1 MLDTILDYLR
11 TPLIVLSGTP
21 VTTLTVITAI
31 AIIAIARI
39 IGAILERSLD
49 RLFAMRGLDQGLRFA
64 IGKILRYAIMTIGVI
79 VALSTVGIDTS
90 AVMAGGAVLLVG
102 IGFGL
107 QKLAENFVSGLLLL
121 IERPVRK
128 GDFIDVAGVLGT
140 VEDIGLRATHV
151 VSRDGL
157 TVIVPN
163 ASLITNTV
171 INHSQ
176 PSHTRR
182 IWVRVGVAYGTDLDH
197 AVEVLL
203 EIAAAEPR
211 VQTEPVP
218 EVHHDGFGDSSI
230 TLALVVWI
238 REARE
243 EALVSSRLRFAMDRT
258 FRARGIVIPPPQREV
273 HLRREGGRP
282 RRRPLVG

>member
-1 MLDTILDYLR
+1 MLDTLLDYLR
-11 TPLIVLSGTP
+11 TPFIVLSGTP
-21 VTTLTVITAI
+21 VTTLTLVTAI
-31 AIIAIARI
+31 VVVAVARLIGSI
-39 IGAILERSLD
+39 IGRSAD
-49 RLFAMRGLDQGLRFA
+49 RIFAARGLDQGLRFA
-64 IGKILRYAIMTIGVI
+64 IGKMLRYAITTIGVI
-79 VALSTVGIDTS
+79 VALSTIGINTS

-107 QKLAENFVSGLLLL
+107 QKLAENFISGLLLL

-176 PSHTRR
+176 PSHTAGSGSRSASPTAP
-182 IWVRVGVAYGTDLDH
+182 ISIVR
-197 AVEVLL
+197 
-203 EIAAAEPR
+203 
-211 VQTEPVP
+211 
-218 EVHHDGFGDSSI
+218 
-230 TLALVVWI
+230 
-238 REARE
+238 
-243 EALVSSRLRFAMDRT
+243 SRCCSRSPPPSPRFA
-258 FRARGIVIPPPQREV
+258 PS
-273 HLRREGGRP
+273 RRPMSATTGSATRRSPSRWSCGSPRP
-282 RRRPLVG
+282 RRRRWCRRGYGSRSTARFAPTRS

>member
-1 MLDTILDYLR
+1 MLDTILEYLR
-11 TPLIVLSGTP
+11 TPLIELSGTP
-21 VTTLTVITAI
+21 VTTLTLVTAI
-31 AIIAIARI
+31 AIVVVARL
-39 IGAILERSLD
+39 IGSIVGRSVD
-49 RLFAMRGLDQGLRFA
+49 RVFAMRGLDQGLRFA
-64 IGKILRYAIMTIGVI
+64 IGKILRYAVTTIGVI
-79 VALSTVGIDTS
+79 VALSTVGINTS

-107 QKLAENFVSGLLLL
+107 QKLAENFISGLLLL

-197 AVEVLL
+197 AAKVLL
-203 EIAAAEPR
+203 EVAAAEPK
-211 VQTEPVP
+211 VQTEPAPDVR
-218 EVHHDGFGDSSI
+218 HDGFGDSAI

-238 REARE
+238 REAKE
-243 EALVSSRLRFAMDRT
+243 EALVSSKLRFAIARAFRT
-258 FRARGIVIPPPQREV
+258 NHIVIPVPQREIYV
-273 HLRREGGRP
+273 HTRDGGGP
-282 RRRPLVG
+282 

>member
-1 MLDTILDYLR
+1 MLEILLDYLR

-21 VTTLTVITAI
+21 VTTLTLVTAL
-31 AIIAIARI
+31 AIIAVARLLGSL
-39 IGAILERSLD
+39 IGRSVERI
-49 RLFAMRGLDQGLRFA
+49 FVIRGVDQGLRFA
-64 IGKILRYAIMTIGVI
+64 VGKILRYAVTTIGVI
-79 VALSTVGIDTS
+79 VALGTVGINTS

-107 QKLAENFVSGLLLL
+107 QKLAENFISGLLLL

-151 VSRDGL
+151 VSLDGL

-182 IWVRVGVAYGTDLDH
+182 ISVRVGVAYGTDLDRT
-197 AVEVLL
+197 VKLLL
-203 EIAAAEPR
+203 EIAAAEPQVR
-211 VQTEPVP
+211 AEPVP
-218 EVHHDGFGDSSI
+218 DVQHDGFADSAIS
-230 TLALVVWI
+230 LALLVWI
-238 REARE
+238 SEAN
-243 EALVSSRLRFAMDRT
+243 EAELVASRLRFAVDRV
-258 FRARGIVIPPPQREV
+258 FRTHQIVIPVPQREV
-273 HLRREGGRP
+273 RLHP
-282 RRRPLVG
+282 A

>member
-11 TPLIVLSGTP
+11 KPLIELSGTP
-21 VTTLTVITAI
+21 VTTLTLVTAI
-31 AIIAIARI
+31 AIIVVARL
-39 IGAILERSLD
+39 IGSIVGRSVD
-49 RLFAMRGLDQGLRFA
+49 RVFAMRGLDQGLRFA
-64 IGKILRYAIMTIGVI
+64 IGKILRYAITTIGVI
-79 VALSTVGIDTS
+79 VALSTVGINTS

-107 QKLAENFVSGLLLL
+107 QKLAENFISGLLLL

-128 GDFIDVAGVLGT
+128 GDYIDVGGVLGT

-182 IWVRVGVAYGTDLDH
+182 IWVRVGVAYGTDLDR
-197 AVEVLL
+197 ATKVLL
-203 EIAAAEPR
+203 EVAAAEPK
-211 VQTEPVP
+211 VQPEPTPDVR
-218 EVHHDGFGDSSI
+218 HDGFGDSAI
-230 TLALVVWI
+230 LLALVVWI
-238 REARE
+238 REAKE
-243 EALVSSRLRFAMDRT
+243 EALVSSKLRFAIDRA
-258 FRARGIVIPPPQREV
+258 FRVNHIVIPVPQREIHV
-273 HLRREGGRP
+273 HPRDGGGP
-282 RRRPLVG
+282 

>member
-31 AIIAIARI
+31 AIIAIARL

-90 AVMAGGAVLLVG
+90 AVLAGGAVLLVG

-107 QKLAENFVSGLLLL
+107 QKLAENFISGLLLL

-182 IWVRVGVAYGTDLDH
+182 IWVRVGVAYGTDLDR
-197 AVEVLL
+197 AIKVLL

-211 VQTEPVP
+211 VQTEPAP
-218 EVHHDGFGDSSI
+218 EVRHDGFGDSAI
-230 TLALVVWI
+230 ALALVVWI
-238 REARE
+238 PEARE

-258 FRARGIVIPPPQREV
+258 FRAHGIVIPVPQREV
-273 HLRREGGRP
+273 HLRKEG
-282 RRRPLVG
+282 

>member
-1 MLDTILDYLR
+1 MMDSFLEYLR
-11 TPLIVLSGTP
+11 TPFIVLSGTP
-21 VTTLTVITAI
+21 VTTLTLVTAI
-31 AIIAIARI
+31 AIIVVARLIGSI
-39 IGAILERSLD
+39 IGRGAD
-49 RLFAMRGLDQGLRFA
+49 RMFAARGIDQGLRFA
-64 IGKILRYAIMTIGVI
+64 IGKMLRYAVTTIGVI
-79 VALSTVGIDTS
+79 VALSTVGINTS

-107 QKLAENFVSGLLLL
+107 QKLAENFISGLLLL

-182 IWVRVGVAYGTDLDH
+182 VWIKVGVAYGTDLDH
-197 AVEVLL
+197 VTKVLL
-203 EIAAAEPR
+203 EVAAGEPKVAAEPPPDVR
-211 VQTEPVP
+211 HE
-218 EVHHDGFGDSSI
+218 GFGDSAI
-230 TLALVVWI
+230 LLALVVWI
-238 REARE
+238 PEAKE
-243 EALVSSRLRFAMDRT
+243 EALVSSKLRFAIDRA
-258 FRARGIVIPPPQREV
+258 FRTHQIVIPVPQREV
-273 HLRREGGRP
+273 HTRP
-282 RRRPLVG
+282 A

>member
-1 MLDTILDYLR
+1 MIDTLLDYLR
-11 TPLIVLSGTP
+11 TPLITLSGTP
-21 VTTLTVITAI
+21 VTTLTLFTAI
-31 AIIAIARI
+31 VIIAIARI
-39 IGAILERSLD
+39 AGSIVGRSVD
-49 RLFAMRGLDQGLRFA
+49 KIFMMRGLDQGLRFA

-79 VALSTVGIDTS
+79 VALSTVGINTS
-90 AVMAGGAVLLVG
+90 AVMAGGAVIAVG

-107 QKLAENFVSGLLLL
+107 QKLAENFISGLLLL

-128 GDFIDVAGVLGT
+128 GDFVDVAGVLGT

-182 IWVRVGVAYGTDLDH
+182 IWVKVGVAYGSDLDLVKKLLL
-197 AVEVLL
+197 AV
-203 EIAAAEPR
+203 AAGEPKVAKDPAPDVR
-211 VQTEPVP
+211 
-218 EVHHDGFGDSSI
+218 HDGFGESAI
-230 TLALVVWI
+230 QIALVAWI
-238 REARE
+238 PEAKE
-243 EALVSSRLRFAMDRT
+243 EGLVSSNLRFALDRA
-258 FRARGIVIPPPQREV
+258 FREHGITIPVPQREIHV
-273 HLRREGGRP
+273 HPAPGSPDLKS
-282 RRRPLVG
+282 

>member
-1 MLDTILDYLR
+1 MMDALLDYLR
-11 TPLIVLSGTP
+11 TPLITLSGTP
-21 VTTLTVITAI
+21 VTTLTI
-31 AIIAIARI
+31 ATSLLIVLVARL
-39 IGAILERSLD
+39 IGAIVGRSLD
-49 RLFAMRGLDQGLRFA
+49 RVFEIRGLDQGLRFA
-64 IGKILRYAIMTIGVI
+64 IGKILRYAITTIGVI
-79 VALSTVGIDTS
+79 VALSTVGINTS

-107 QKLAENFVSGLLLL
+107 QKLAENFISGLLLL

-176 PSHTRR
+176 PTHTRR
-182 IWVRVGVAYGTDLDH
+182 IWVKVGVAYGSDLDL
-197 AVEVLL
+197 VIKVLL
-203 EIAAAEPR
+203 EVAASEPKVSATPAPDVR
-211 VQTEPVP
+211 HEA
-218 EVHHDGFGDSSI
+218 FGDWSI
-230 TLALVVWI
+230 NIALVVWI
-238 REARE
+238 KEAKE
-243 EALVSSRLRFAMDRT
+243 ETLVSSNLRFAIDRA
-258 FRARGIVIPPPQREV
+258 FRRNKIVIPVPQREI
-273 HLRREGGRP
+273 RS
-282 RRRPLVG
+282 VG

>member
-1 MLDTILDYLR
+1 MLDYLR
-11 TPLIVLSGTP
+11 TPILTLSGTP
-21 VTTLTVITAI
+21 VTTLTVLTAI
-31 AIIAIARI
+31 VIVVVARI
-39 IGAILERSLD
+39 IGSIIGRSID
-49 RLFAMRGLDQGLRFA
+49 KIFVMRGLDQGLRFA
-64 IGKILRYAIMTIGVI
+64 IGKMLRYSIMTIGVI
-79 VALSTVGIDTS
+79 VALSTVGINTS

-107 QKLAENFVSGLLLL
+107 QKLAENFISGLLLL

-176 PSHTRR
+176 PTHTRR
-182 IWVRVGVAYGTDLDH
+182 IWIRIGVAYGTDLEL
-197 AVEVLL
+197 VTKILL
-203 EIAAAEPR
+203 ELAAAEPK
-211 VQTEPVP
+211 VAATPVP
-218 EVHHDGFGDSSI
+218 DVRHDGFGDSAI
-230 TLALVVWI
+230 QLALTAWI
-238 REARE
+238 PEAKE
-243 EALVSSRLRFAMDRT
+243 EALVSSNLRFAIDRA
-258 FRARGIVIPPPQREV
+258 FRLHNITIPVPQHEIYV
-273 HLRREGGRP
+273 HQR
-282 RRRPLVG
+282 

>member
-1 MLDTILDYLR
+1 MLDALLDYLR
-11 TPLIVLSGTP
+11 APLITLSGTP
-21 VTTLTVITAI
+21 VTTLTLATALLI
-31 AIIAIARI
+31 VVIARLS
-39 IGAILERSLD
+39 GAIVGRSLD
-49 RLFAMRGLDQGLRFA
+49 RVFAMRGLDQGLRFA
-64 IGKILRYAIMTIGVI
+64 IGKILRYAITTIGVI
-79 VALSTVGIDTS
+79 VALSTVGINTS

-107 QKLAENFVSGLLLL
+107 QKLAENFISGLLLL

-176 PSHTRR
+176 PTHTRR
-182 IWVRVGVAYGTDLDH
+182 IWVKVGVAYGSDLEL
-197 AVEVLL
+197 VTRVLL
-203 EIAAAEPR
+203 EVAAAEPKLA
-211 VQTEPVP
+211 TSPVP
-218 EVHHDGFGDSSI
+218 DVRHEGFGESAI
-230 TLALVVWI
+230 QIALVAWI
-238 REARE
+238 REAKE
-243 EALVSSRLRFAMDRT
+243 EALVASNLRFAIDKA
-258 FRARGIVIPPPQREV
+258 FRKHKITIPVPQREI
-273 HLRREGGRP
+273 RQMS
-282 RRRPLVG
+282 

>member
-1 MLDTILDYLR
+1 MLDTLLDYLR
-11 TPLIVLSGTP
+11 TPILTLSGTP
-21 VTTLTVITAI
+21 VTTLTVLTAI
-31 AIIAIARI
+31 LIIAVARI
-39 IGAILERSLD
+39 IGSIIGRSVD
-49 RLFAMRGLDQGLRFA
+49 KIFVMRGLDQGLRFA
-64 IGKILRYAIMTIGVI
+64 IGKMLRYSIMTIGVI
-79 VALSTVGIDTS
+79 VALSTVGINTS

-107 QKLAENFVSGLLLL
+107 QKLAENFISGLLLL

-176 PSHTRR
+176 PTHTRR
-182 IWVRVGVAYGTDLDH
+182 IWVRVGVAYGTDL
-197 AVEVLL
+197 ALATKLLL
-203 EIAAAEPR
+203 ELAVAEPKVAATPAPDVR
-211 VQTEPVP
+211 
-218 EVHHDGFGDSSI
+218 HDGFGDSAI
-230 TLALVVWI
+230 QLALTAWI
-238 REARE
+238 PEAKE
-243 EALVSSRLRFAMDRT
+243 EALVSSNLRFAIDRA
-258 FRARGIVIPPPQREV
+258 FRAHNITIPVPQREIHV
-273 HLRREGGRP
+273 HQR
-282 RRRPLVG
+282 

>member
-1 MLDTILDYLR
+1 MLETILDYLQ

-21 VTTLTVITAI
+21 VTTLTMVTAV
-31 AIIAIARI
+31 AIIAAARL
-39 IGAILERSLD
+39 IGAIVGRSVD
-49 RLFAMRGLDQGLRFA
+49 RVFVMRGLDQGLRFA
-64 IGKILRYAIMTIGVI
+64 IGKILRYSITAIGVI
-79 VALSTVGIDTS
+79 VALSTVGINTG

-107 QKLAENFVSGLLLL
+107 QKLAENFISGLLLL

-128 GDFIDVAGVLGT
+128 GDYIDVAGVLGT

-163 ASLITNTV
+163 ASLISNTV

-197 AVEVLL
+197 ATKILL
-203 EIAAAEPR
+203 EVAAGEPK
-211 VQTEPVP
+211 VQTEPTPDVR
-218 EVHHDGFGDSSI
+218 HDGFGDSSI

-238 REARE
+238 REAKE
-243 EALVSSRLRFAMDRT
+243 EALVASKLRFAISRA
-258 FRARGIVIPPPQREV
+258 FRAHGIVIPVPQREIHV
-273 HLRREGGRP
+273 HP
-282 RRRPLVG
+282 APPAA